1 MAASDINNVAYIVK
15 RLYNDREPE
24 NLASRRRL
32 WLTKVPKQGDFVGE
46 SLTVPIKIGNPMN
59 ISTTLAG
66 AQASAAGN
74 TAGRKWVATRVLRYG
89 DVVVDGP
96 SILATGNNKGAFVE
110 LLEQEI
116 NGTLDEHGRRLSND
130 LYGNGSGSLG
140 KVSAVAAGVITLVN
154 ADDAKNFGLGQ
165 TIGANPTETGAP
177 GSMRAGQGIVSA
189 INEDGSQITYTGTI
203 TAIAAGDFLYNANAS
218 ATDYDF
224 GFKGLAAHV
233 PLVAPVGGDSFFQ
246 VDRSVDVNRLAGW
259 RLNQLGYSIEENAYQ
274 LGVRIMRA
282 GGVPDLG
289 LISPSNFVK
298 LVLSLGT
305 KVEYTG
311 GSTTAEVGFQYV
323 TLQLPSGPCKM
334 YADPDAPSDRFY
346 LLQTDT
352 WKVRF
357 LGNGFPH
364 IIMDD
369 SLRMLRMAAL
379 DAIELRTRSIAQL
392 LCTAPGYNGVAAC

>member
-15 RLYNDREPE
+15 RLYNGAEPQ

-32 WLTKVPKQGDFVGE
+32 WLTKVPKQADFVGE
-46 SLTVPIKIGNPMN
+46 SLTVPIKIGNPQS
-59 ISTTLAG
+59 ISTTIAG
-66 AQASAAGN
+66 AQAAVANN
-74 TAGRKWVATRVLRYG
+74 TVGKKWVATRVLRYG
-89 DVVVDGP
+89 DIVVDGP
-96 SILATGNNKGAFVE
+96 SILATGSDKGAFVE

-140 KVSAVAAGVITLVN
+140 KVLSVAAGVITLVN
-154 ADDAKNFGLGQ
+154 ADDAKNFGLNQ
-165 TIGANPTETGAP
+165 TIGANPNETGNV
-177 GSMRAGQGIVSA
+177 GTMRAGQGTVSA

-203 TAIAAGDFLYNANAS
+203 TAIAAGDFLYNANAV

-224 GFKGLAAHV
+224 GFKGLAAHI
-233 PLVAPVGGDSFFQ
+233 PLVAPIGGDSFFG

-259 RLNQLGYSIEENAYQ
+259 RLSQLGYSIEENAYQ

-311 GSTTAEVGFQYV
+311 AGGTADVGFQYV

-352 WKVRF
+352 FKVRY
-357 LGNGFPH
+357 LGSGFPH

-369 SLRMLRMAAL
+369 SLRMLRMATL
-379 DAIELRTRSIAQL
+379 DAVELRTRSIAQL
-392 LCTAPGYNGVAAC
+392 LCTAPGYSGVSAC